1 MSKPK
6 PVNYQLITPDSFAGQ
21 KLYPM
26 LNELIEQHHEDLTN
40 ARIALAWNLSW
51 KPDVD
56 GRVTLGKCKR
66 ATDLDR
72 ELAAYDFV
80 IILRQEFMEDGAV
93 EDWQRL
99 ALLDH
104 ELSHAAVKL
113 DPKTDEPV
121 EDERGRTVYR
131 MVKHDI
137 EEFSSVVARHG
148 IYKRD
153 LEHFA
158 MALQQSK
165 AKQRPLPLDGS
176 EAERLAEDP
185 SIRSAIAN
193 VAPRP
198 GSGIDK
204 VTITTKIDG
213 KEKSVTLTQEDGARL
228 REQAKHLR
236 ARPKGPLGR
245 KRREA
250 RA

>member
-1 MSKPK
+1 MGKPK
-6 PVNYQLITPDSFAGQ
+6 PVNYQLIKPNTLSGQ
-21 KLYPM
+21 RLYPM
-26 LNELIEQHHEDLTN
+26 LNELIEKHHEDLTN

-66 ATDLDR
+66 ASDLDR
-72 ELAAYDFV
+72 ELADYDFV
-80 IILRQEFMEDGAV
+80 IILRQEFMEDAAV
-93 EDWQRL
+93 EDWQRV

-104 ELSHAAVKL
+104 ELSHAALKY
-113 DPKTDEPV
+113 DPKTGEPV
-121 EDERGRTVYR
+121 EDERGRKVYR

-165 AKQRPLPLDGS
+165 AKQRPLPLDG
-176 EAERLAEDP
+176 AVADDP
-185 SIRSAIAN
+185 AVQKAIRAI
-193 VAPRP
+193 APRP
-198 GSGIDK
+198 GSGIES
-204 VTITTKIDG
+204 VTISHG
-213 KEKSVTLTQEDGARL
+213 GESVTLTQEDAR
-228 REQAKHLR
+228 HLR
-236 ARPKGPLGR
+236 ARPRGPLARR